1 MKKLFGLIVVLFI
14 GAIWLSGC
22 RPPEVEG
29 VVVNMQQGLYD
40 EAYKLAQEAVK
51 KYPNDPEAWFLLG
64 ELHGRR
70 EEYKEM
76 NECFE
81 KSLAISP
88 KFKDDIERL
97 RFNYFA
103 ENYNSGLK
111 NYYEKARQ
119 EQDPQKKKELFK
131 KAAEK
136 FMKAYEAY
144 PGRTEPLTPLAVSF
158 LQLGDTTKAINFIEK
173 VIQNENQ
180 NDTLLVKIGDFFFQI
195 NELDKAEAIYQ
206 KALKINPKNSLAY
219 MSLGELYVKK
229 EQPDKAIEYYQKS
242 MELEPNNVSIPFN
255 IGILMYNE
263 KKYAEAIPFLKKTL
277 EMDPENKDAAEV
289 LSLCYIQKAQ
299 KWVEKY
305 NEEEDAAKKSEYR
318 KKFEEIYAEALPFL
332 QDAVKKFPDSAL
344 LWNNLG
350 VIYAQL
356 GNKEKA
362 QEAFEMQK
370 KLQGGS

>member
-1 MKKLFGLIVVLFI
+1 MKKLLGVAAILLLGLLL
-14 GAIWLSGC
+14 LSSC
-22 RPPEVEG
+22 RPPELEG

-40 EAYKLAQEAVK
+40 EAFNLAQDAVK

-64 ELHGRR
+64 ELYGR
-70 EEYKEM
+70 KEQFKKM

-111 NYYEKARQ
+111 NYYQKALE
-119 EQDPQKKKELFK
+119 EQDPEKKKQLFE
-131 KAAEK
+131 KAKEK
-136 FMKAYEAY
+136 FMKAYEAD
-144 PGRTEPLTPLAVSF
+144 PSRTEPLTPLATSF
-158 LQLGDTTKAINFIEK
+158 LQLGDTTQAINFIEK
-173 VIQNENQ
+173 VVKNETK
-180 NDTLLVKIGDFFFQI
+180 NDTLLVTIGDFFNRI
-195 NELDKAEAIYQ
+195 GKLDKAKAIYE
-206 KALKINPKNSLAY
+206 KVLKINPNNSMAHL
-219 MSLGELYVKK
+219 SLGELYVKQNK
-229 EQPDKAIEYYQKS
+229 TDLAIQHFQKG
-242 MELEPNNVSIPFN
+242 MELEPNNASIPFN
-255 IGILMYNE
+255 IGILYYNS
-263 KKYAEAIPFLKKTL
+263 KKYSDAIPFLKKTL
-277 EMDPENKDAAEV
+277 EMEPDNKDAAEV

-305 NEEEDAAKKSEYR
+305 NEAENESKKQEYR
-318 KKFEEIYAEALPFL
+318 KKFEAIYDEALPFL
-332 QDAVKKFPDSAL
+332 QEAVKKFPDSAL

-350 VIYAQL
+350 VVYAQL

-370 KLQGGS
+370 KLQGSN